1 MKRTTKVAIAVA
13 VVAGI
18 GAVSFAATGYATRG
32 WYGHHGWAQHG
43 QHGLHGK
50 GMHGGR
56 MLYRLMDRY
65 DANQDG
71 KLTQAEIDETR
82 RNQFARFDADG
93 DGALTLAEYQAL
105 WLDAMRERMVRGV
118 QGHDDDGDAK
128 LTPAEFNKRLSR
140 LVERMDRNDDGVLD
154 NNDRRRHASAPGKAA
169 APDPQAK

>member
-1 MKRTTKVAIAVA
+1 MQRNTKIAIAVA

-18 GAVSFAATGYATRG
+18 GVVSLAATGYAHRG

-43 QHGLHGK
+43 QYGDHGNK
-50 GMHGGR
+50 RHGGR

-93 DGALTLAEYQAL
+93 DGVLTLAEYQAL
-105 WLDAMRERMVRGV
+105 WLDVMRERMVHGFQR
-118 QGHDDDGDAK
+118 HDADGDAK
-128 LTPAEFNKRLSR
+128 VTPAEFNKRLSR
-140 LVERMDRNDDGVLD
+140 LIERMDRNDDGVLD
-154 NNDRRRHASAPGKAA
+154 KNDHRRRHAPDKAA
-169 APDPQAK
+169 APAPQAN